1 MGVGATK
8 KRITTNMLKVG
19 ITGGI
24 GSGKTT
30 VCRIF
35 EQQWGIPV
43 YYADDRAKWLM
54 QNDTDLMEALREAFG
69 REIYTGS
76 GLLNRVL
83 LAEMV
88 FSDVEKLQQLNALVH
103 PVVQRDNEEWQR
115 AQKYKNA
122 PYTLKEAALLYESG
136 SHALLDKII
145 VVAAP
150 LEVRI
155 ERVMQRDGVARQAVL
170 ARISKQM
177 PQEEKERLADFI
189 VQNASGERTLLLQ
202 EVQKTHEKLLKLA
215 ERGA

>member
-1 MGVGATK
+1 
-8 KRITTNMLKVG
+8 MLKIG

-35 EQQWGIPV
+35 EEQWGIPV

-54 QNDTDLMEALREAFG
+54 QNDAEMMEELRTAFG

-88 FSDVEKLQQLNALVH
+88 FADAEKLQQLNSIVH
-103 PVVQRDNEEWQR
+103 PAVQRDNEEWQR
-115 AQKYKNA
+115 AQKYKNS

-136 SHALLDKII
+136 SHLLLDKII

-150 LEVRI
+150 LETRI
-155 ERVMQRDGVARQAVL
+155 QRVMQRDGVARQAVM

-177 PQEEKERLADFI
+177 PQEEKEALADF
-189 VQNASGERTLLLQ
+189 VLKNESTERGDLLAQ
-202 EVQKTHEKLLKLA
+202 AQRVHEKLLKLA
-215 ERGA
+215 ERKA